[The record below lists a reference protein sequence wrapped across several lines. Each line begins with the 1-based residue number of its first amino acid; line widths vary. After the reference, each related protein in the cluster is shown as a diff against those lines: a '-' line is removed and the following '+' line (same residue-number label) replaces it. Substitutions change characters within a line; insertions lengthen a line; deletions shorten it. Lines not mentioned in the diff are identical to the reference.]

1 MFGRNTDE
9 SKRWRL
15 ELYNAL
21 NGTNLTDPDELKV
34 NTIENVIYINMKNDI
49 SFWVDDQ
56 MVLYEQQ
63 STFNQNMPL
72 RGFFYFAQLYQKH
85 LMTNKININIS
96 SKIKIPTPRFFVFYN
111 GKTDKDDFFKMR
123 LSESFLTPDNSG
135 DFEWTATVIN
145 INEDRLTGIH
155 KNCKSLYDYAK
166 FIAKVRECV
175 KGKEPKYEDIETA
188 VDWAIEEDLLEG
200 FFERQKAEVIGM
212 ILAEFNQETYEKCA
226 HDYAYRDGREDKAV
240 EDAVMI
246 VKEFNAD
253 PKVAAEKTGAP
264 LDKVLEALAAQPA
277 PAQAQQ

>member
-1 MFGRNTDE
+1 
-9 SKRWRL
+9 
-15 ELYNAL
+15 
-21 NGTNLTDPDELKV
+21 
-34 NTIENVIYINMKNDI
+34 
-49 SFWVDDQ
+49 
-56 MVLYEQQ
+56 
-63 STFNQNMPL
+63 
-72 RGFFYFAQLYQKH
+72 
-85 LMTNKININIS
+85 MTNKININIS

-175 KGKEPKYEDIETA
+175 KGKAPKYEDVETA

-246 VKEFNAD
+246 VKEFNAE
-253 PKVAAEKTGAP
+253 PKAAAEKTGAP
-264 LDKVLEALAAQPA
+264 LDKVLEALATQPA